1 MGKDK
6 NNKNSLQPK
15 VSEYIREAE
24 KEIAEA
30 GEEVTIEIPSQ
41 PEFFK
46 TPVRFGSIP
55 LPSFF
60 EFPLLWQRC
69 SYLVLALEKNW
80 QLPKNG

>member
-1 MGKDK
+1 MKNDK
-6 NNKNSLQPK
+6 LQPK

-30 GEEVTIEIPSQ
+30 GEEVKIEIPSQ

-55 LPSFF
+55 VDKLP
-60 EFPLLWQRC
+60 L
-69 SYLVLALEKNW
+69 
-80 QLPKNG
+80 G